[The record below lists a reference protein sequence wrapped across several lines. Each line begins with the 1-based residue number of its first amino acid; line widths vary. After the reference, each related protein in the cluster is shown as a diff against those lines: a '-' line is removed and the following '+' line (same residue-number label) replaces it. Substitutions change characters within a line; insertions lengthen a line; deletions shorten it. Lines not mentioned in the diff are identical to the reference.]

1 MDSEHIDAPIS
12 LDTLPREAFDTRRWL
27 TAFLIL
33 GIAVRLSRYLLRFP
47 LWGDEMSLAANLI
60 HTSFLGITRPL
71 QFKQA
76 APIPFL
82 WMEHLNVLAFGFN
95 EYSLRLVAILSGII
109 SMVLFTRVAR
119 RILAG
124 PALVFAVGVFAV
136 SYFPIRSSA
145 ETKPYGSDL
154 LVSLA
159 LVALAVEWHR
169 QPSQTRWLW
178 ILAVATPLALA
189 MSFPAIF
196 TMGAISCSFVF
207 PVWRRRDRGAV
218 AAFLGFNVAI
228 AISFILLQHFVLK
241 AQYAGVHDAMENGW
255 SATFP
260 PVTHPLALIRW
271 LLDAFTGEML
281 AYPIGGRHG
290 GGTHAFL
297 ALAIGLIVFWRK
309 NRPWFVTMTLAMF
322 LLGFL
327 AAAARRYPITGHPRF
342 TQYLVPAI
350 CLAMG
355 AGIAQAIAWLG
366 QPEWQR
372 RTLRGAVYVLFAIG
386 VGCFAQDIMQPYK
399 GPAEEIDRG
408 FARWF
413 WSEHP
418 EMQDVCVFVEMHRQ
432 LYDGVVNPSYLCYR
446 AMYERRSKLTGTDA
460 HAIRASTAKPVRCV
474 VFHMLDTTRQEDI
487 FTAWMADMNSEY
499 DLTGHATYR
508 VPIHYGKPDEIG
520 FYEAYYFTPR
530 SPSN

>member
-1 MDSEHIDAPIS
+1 MDTEHVDAPIS
-12 LDTLPREAFDTRRWL
+12 LDTLRGEAFSTSRWV

-47 LWGDEMSLAANLI
+47 LWGDEMSLAANFI
-60 HTSFLGITRPL
+60 HTSFLALTRPL
-71 QFKQA
+71 QNKQA

-82 WMEHLNVLAFGFN
+82 WLERLSILGFGFN
-95 EYSLRLVAILSGII
+95 EYSLRLVAILSGVA
-109 SMVLFTRVAR
+109 SMALYTRVAR

-136 SYFPIRSSA
+136 AYFPIRCSA

-169 QPSQTRWLW
+169 EPSQTRWLW
-178 ILAVATPLALA
+178 FLAIAAPPALA
-189 MSFPAIF
+189 MSFPSIF
-196 TMGAISCSFVF
+196 TVGAISCSFVS
-207 PVWRRRDRGAV
+207 PIWRSRHRGAMV
-218 AAFLGFNVAI
+218 AFLAFNISI
-228 AISFILLQHFVLK
+228 ALSFILLQHFVLK
-241 AQYAGVHDAMENGW
+241 SQYAGVHDAMENGW

-260 PVTHPLALIRW
+260 PVSHPLALVGW
-271 LLDAFTGEML
+271 LVDAFTGEML

-290 GGTHAFL
+290 GSTHAL
-297 ALAIGLIVFWRK
+297 IALVIGLIVFWRK
-309 NRPWFVTMTLAMF
+309 DRRWFVTLTFAMF

-327 AAAARRYPITGHPRF
+327 AAAARRYPMTGHPRF
-342 TQYLVPAI
+342 TQYLAPIVCMAI
-350 CLAMG
+350 G
-355 AGIAQAIAWLG
+355 AGIAQAIAWLR

-372 RTLRGAVYVLFAIG
+372 RILRCAVYVLFAIG
-386 VGCFAQDIMQPYK
+386 VGCFAQDLIQPYK
-399 GPAEEIDRG
+399 GLAEEIDRG

-432 LYDGVVNPSYLCYR
+432 IYDGPQNPSYLCYR
-446 AMYERRSKLTGTDA
+446 AMYERRSKLTGADA
-460 HAIRASTAKPVRCV
+460 HAIRASTIKPVRCV
-474 VFHMLDTTRQEDI
+474 IFHMLDATRREDE
-487 FTAWMADMNSEY
+487 FAAWMAEMTSEY
-499 DLTGHATYR
+499 DLTGHASYR

-530 SPSN
+530 NP